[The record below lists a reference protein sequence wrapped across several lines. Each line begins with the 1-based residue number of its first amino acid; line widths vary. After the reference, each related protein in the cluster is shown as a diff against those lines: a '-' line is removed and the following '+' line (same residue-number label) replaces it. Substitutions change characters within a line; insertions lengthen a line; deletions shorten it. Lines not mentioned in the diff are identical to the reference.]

1 MNRLMKTFVILA
13 VVAVALGSA
22 SAVFAQ
28 TDTPDSPIGYGGV
41 GIGSRSKRGG
51 RGNGSQML
59 YQNRD
64 SMEDG
69 LLHDAMI
76 AAFSEALSIPVED
89 LETRLAGGE
98 TLAEIALSTDLTLE
112 EFRTLLT
119 EIRTTV
125 HDQAVEEG
133 LLPGSQFGWTNER
146 PEGNTGYGAR
156 RGGTGRGMYGAGDCI
171 ID

>member
-1 MNRLMKTFVILA
+1 MNKLMKTFVILA
-13 VVAVALGSA
+13 VVAIALGSA

-76 AAFSEALSIPVED
+76 AAFSEALNIPVLD
-89 LETRLAGGE
+89 LEERLAAGE
-98 TLAEIALSTDLTLE
+98 SMADIALSTGMTLE
-112 EFRTLLT
+112 DFRTLLT

-156 RGGTGRGMYGAGDCI
+156 RGGGQGMYGAGTCI
-171 ID
+171 ND

>member
-1 MNRLMKTFVILA
+1 MNKLMKTFVILA
-13 VVAVALGSA
+13 VVAIALGSA

-28 TDTPDSPIGYGGV
+28 SETPGSPIGYGGV
-41 GIGSRSKRGG
+41 GIGSRGKGG
-51 RGNGSQML
+51 SRGNGAAL
-59 YQNRD
+59 INQNRD

-76 AAFSEALSIPVED
+76 AAFSEALSIPVEE
-89 LETRLAGGE
+89 LETRLAADE
-98 TLAEIALSTDLTLE
+98 TLAEIALSTGLTLE

-156 RGGTGRGMYGAGDCI
+156 RGGGQGLYSTGDCLNN
-171 ID
+171 

>member
-1 MNRLMKTFVILA
+1 MNKLMKTFVILA
-13 VVAVALGSA
+13 VAAIALGSA

-28 TDTPDSPIGYGGV
+28 TDTPDSPIGFGGI

-76 AAFSEALSIPVED
+76 AAFSEALNIPVLD
-89 LETRLAGGE
+89 LEERLAAGE
-98 TLAEIALSTDLTLE
+98 SMADIALSTGMTLE
-112 EFRTLLT
+112 DFRTLLT

-133 LLPGSQFGWTNER
+133 LLPGSQSGWLNER

-156 RGGTGRGMYGAGDCI
+156 RGGGQGMYGAGTCI
-171 ID
+171 ND